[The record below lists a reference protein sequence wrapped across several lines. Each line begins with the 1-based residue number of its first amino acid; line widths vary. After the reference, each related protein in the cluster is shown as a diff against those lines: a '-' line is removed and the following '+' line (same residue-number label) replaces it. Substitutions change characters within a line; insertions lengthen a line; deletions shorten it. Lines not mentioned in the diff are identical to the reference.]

1 MMIKQERCAEGQ
13 GTCLSPTLSTTYP
26 VWKGLGSNPGLR
38 GESLV
43 TNRLRYGTTIK
54 QGEM

>member
-1 MMIKQERCAEGQ
+1 MMTQQERYAEGE

-26 VWKGLGSNPGLR
+26 TWKGLGSNPGLR

-43 TNRLRYGTTIK
+43 TNRLRYGTIIK
-54 QGEM
+54 QGER